1 MIAAQGGARSWP
13 DTLED
18 SKITAVDRSLVA
30 LALLT
35 FAAHSNDQ
43 ALLDLAR
50 QIAREMPLAD
60 AQRGVEAL
68 RRTLEAVANSR
79 SGGNAPDSAAGAGQ

>member
-1 MIAAQGGARSWP
+1 MGGARSWP

-35 FAAHSNDQ
+35 FAAHSDDR

-50 QIAREMPLAD
+50 QIAREKLIAD
-60 AQRGVEAL
+60 ALRGIEAL
-68 RRTLEAVANSR
+68 KRALEAVADGQ
-79 SGGNAPDSAAGAGQ
+79 SGDAPDSATSAE